1 MPVMRIGLIGLG
13 VMGYRIGAN
22 LARAGKLHAV
32 FNRTMEKAIKFSSEY
47 GVTVAKSI
55 RELVEDSDVILT
67 MLSNDDAVSSVVME
81 AIPHVKGK
89 VLIDLSTISPSTSID
104 LAKQVK
110 ENGGEMMDAPVI
122 GTSIHVEQKKL
133 AVLVGGPRE
142 LFDMARDILIETASS
157 VTYMGGNGMGLYA
170 KLVNNLLLG
179 TYVAAM
185 GEAYWF
191 GVRSGLKPSDVEKVL
206 RELSS
211 ARSPTAD
218 LKVPKMMS
226 GDYSTQFALKHMRK
240 DLEIIQK
247 EAQGLGMPIPLSAL
261 ALQLYRLI
269 EEAENGELDF
279 SAVAELF
286 RPRGVRSGD
295 SINRE

>member
-1 MPVMRIGLIGLG
+1 MKIGLIGLG

-22 LARAGKLHAV
+22 LAKAGKLHAV
-32 FNRTMEKAIKFSSEY
+32 FNRTMDKAIKFGAEHN
-47 GVTVAKSI
+47 VAVANSI
-55 RELVEDSDVILT
+55 RELVENSDIVLT
-67 MLSNDDAVSSVVME
+67 MLSNDDAVSAVIRE
-81 AIPHVKGK
+81 AIPHIKGK
-89 VLIDLSTISPSTSID
+89 TVIDLSTISPSTSID
-104 LAKQVK
+104 LAMQVK
-110 ENGGEMMDAPVI
+110 RNGGEMMDAPVI

-133 AVLVGGPRE
+133 AVLVGGPEE
-142 LFDMARDILIETASS
+142 LFDLAKDILMETASS

-179 TYVAAM
+179 TYVAAI

-211 ARSPTAD
+211 ARSPTTD
-218 LKVPKMMS
+218 LKLPKIMR

-247 EAQGLGMPIPLSAL
+247 EAQGLGMPVPLSAL
-261 ALQLYRLI
+261 ALQLYRLV
-269 EEAENGELDF
+269 EETENGELDF
-279 SAVAELF
+279 STVAELF
-286 RPRGVRSGD
+286 RPRRIKDGNTID
-295 SINRE
+295 RE